1 MPNANQE
8 PNPNRRQ
15 TRAANA
21 NAHPGRVV
29 MEVLGGRRNQEELEK
44 EKEAKRN
51 RRDAREKKKTKE
63 RVAIESI
70 ADFEDNMAL
79 VDKNQETEFPRHQ
92 TEGRKSGLSL
102 DTKCYTTTFSEY
114 PEQATGPPKQK
125 T

>member
-15 TRAANA
+15 MRAANA

-51 RRDAREKKKTKE
+51 
-63 RVAIESI
+63 
-70 ADFEDNMAL
+70 
-79 VDKNQETEFPRHQ
+79 
-92 TEGRKSGLSL
+92 
-102 DTKCYTTTFSEY
+102 
-114 PEQATGPPKQK
+114 
-125 T
+125 